1 MENID
6 NKIAY
11 TKNLTRQ
18 NFNILINTPVD
29 SNANIKTII
38 NINSYIYDKKIETT
52 SNKAIVSGKIGIK
65 VLYIDTDNIFNTLTD
80 TQSFSETITDPS
92 ITSDSYINLTNENLI
107 CEVLS
112 FDGILKLNCSMS
124 FNPILYINISVP
136 SLDNNYETLITK
148 KCSVQ
153 TTIVKNNIDT
163 SFEYTCNL
171 ETKHNISKILC
182 YRAHFVPKESIAC
195 EDSII
200 VGGDIHSSLLYET
213 EEDGQPV
220 LKEICAT
227 NMIKTDFPI
236 KNMTSDQVLDLIY
249 CVDQSR
255 CEISTEIEDEN
266 SVISINHTIRVCGV
280 SMQNITLE
288 LVDDMYSCNNEISLN
303 FSEREFN
310 NGLVFDSCENYIL
323 GEMSLS
329 EKDSAIDK
337 IVSNSNVN
345 SEIVNSYL
353 KDDSV
358 VIEGIITSQLIF
370 IDENHEYQLKNIEIP
385 FILDTKFNKESF
397 ECNKVDM
404 KILDCKSKVKRG
416 TIVEFEYSVLIHLT
430 NYSTNKIKFVDNFTI
445 GKSLDFSKYDY
456 QIYLAHP
463 NESLWELSK
472 RICITPDQLCIYN
485 KNLPSVMTGNEKVI
499 VKR

>member
-18 NFNILINTPVD
+18 NFNLLINTPVD

-80 TQSFSETITDPS
+80 SQSFSETITDTS
-92 ITSDSYINLTNENLI
+92 ITSDSYINLTNENLV

-124 FNPILYINISVP
+124 FNPILYLNMAVP
-136 SLDNNYETLITK
+136 CLDNSYESLITK
-148 KCSVQ
+148 KCSTQ
-153 TTIVKNNIDT
+153 TSVIKNIIET

-182 YRAHFVPKESIAC
+182 YRAYFVPKESIAC
-195 EDSII
+195 EDSIL
-200 VGGDIHSSLLYET
+200 VSGNIHSSLLYET
-213 EEDGQPV
+213 EEDGQAV

-227 NMIKTDFPI
+227 NMIKTDFSV
-236 KNMTSDQVLDLIY
+236 KNMTNDQILDLTY
-249 CVDQSR
+249 CIDQSK
-255 CEISTEIEDEN
+255 CDISTEIEDEN
-266 SVISINHTIRVCGV
+266 SVVSITHTIKVCGV

-288 LVDDMYSCNNEISLN
+288 LVDDMYSCLNEISLN

-310 NGLVFDSCENYIL
+310 DGILFDTCDNYIL
-323 GEMSLS
+323 GEITLN
-329 EKDSAIDK
+329 EKDTAIDT
-337 IVSNSNVN
+337 IISNSNIN
-345 SEIVNSYL
+345 SEIVNVYL
-353 KDDSV
+353 KNESV

-370 IDENHEYQLKNIEIP
+370 LDENHVYQLKNTEIP
-385 FILDTKFNKESF
+385 FILDTKISKETF
-397 ECNKVDM
+397 ESNKVEM
-404 KILDCKSKVKRG
+404 KILDCKSKAKRG
-416 TIVEFEYSVLIHLT
+416 TIVEFEYSVLINIT
-430 NYSTNKIKFVDNFTI
+430 NYSTSKIKFVDNFTI

-456 QIYLAHP
+456 QIYLAHQ
-463 NESLWELSK
+463 NESLWELAK
-472 RICITPDQLCIYN
+472 RICITPEELCKYN
-485 KNLPSVMTGNEKVI
+485 KNLPLVMNGNEKVI